1 MSRHSHRWCL
11 ATGSQ
16 VMSRSRASLGGV
28 HPIIVPGNLPGV
40 VHTLQAYTDLMWSS
54 LDVERHGCDAS
65 CFAFCTFRRPGMF
78 DVHRA
83 RLLNEGWQSQPL
95 ANDKGVVGR
104 QNLKEVGGKAP
115 AR

>member
-1 MSRHSHRWCL
+1 
-11 ATGSQ
+11 
-16 VMSRSRASLGGV
+16 
-28 HPIIVPGNLPGV
+28 
-40 VHTLQAYTDLMWSS
+40 
-54 LDVERHGCDAS
+54 
-65 CFAFCTFRRPGMF
+65 MF

-104 QNLKEVGGKAP
+104 QNLKEIGGKAP